1 MVYLKHSSSRFN
13 VQSSIFFCGNTKNN
27 SPLSQTT
34 FCIPFFIT
42 ESLFLEVFSHSSWTL
57 KPVHLPPL
65 CLEFGLL
72 FLLFHLDLSMYYEF
86 LKSEAFTFNSEKSP
100 GICSVNSVDFDLILG
115 PILLVTPSSHSMSL
129 LHVVIAHIGCIHQ
142 SFPRAWDGCLT
153 PVSSHLN
160 WFPPLCI
167 HAAVL
172 DFGKFWFL
180 NYATNPWLCP
190 CLKFSLFLSLV
201 QLFNEALFTP
211 FCDYPEGGAL
221 SSSGSLCELTV
232 ESELFHL
239 STPGTS

>member
-100 GICSVNSVDFDLILG
+100 GICSVNSVDFNLILG
-115 PILLVTPSSHSMSL
+115 AHSLSNTLLSL
-129 LHVVIAHIGCIHQ
+129 N
-142 SFPRAWDGCLT
+142 
-153 PVSSHLN
+153 VSSPCCNRSHWLHPSVFPQGLG
-160 WFPPLCI
+160 WLFDSSFQPLKLISPPL
-167 HAAVL
+167 H
-172 DFGKFWFL
+172 
-180 NYATNPWLCP
+180 P
-190 CLKFSLFLSLV
+190 CCCS
-201 QLFNEALFTP
+201 
-211 FCDYPEGGAL
+211 
-221 SSSGSLCELTV
+221 
-232 ESELFHL
+232 
-239 STPGTS
+239 